1 AAHAVDF
8 RRQRPIVVDVGGGSV
23 EIIAGQGDQI
33 RWIESLKLGVVR
45 LTERFLRSDPPGPRE
60 IATLQSHLDRT
71 LAPVFRRARRFRPS
85 LLVGTSGTLLN
96 LTAMAA
102 ALEAGHAPA
111 RIHNRTLTLRRLAA
125 LPQKVFPYH
134 THQRSHLL

>member
-1 AAHAVDF
+1 
-8 RRQRPIVVDVGGGSV
+8 
-23 EIIAGQGDQI
+23 
-33 RWIESLKLGVVR
+33 
-45 LTERFLRSDPPGPRE
+45 
-60 IATLQSHLDRT
+60 QSHLDRT
-71 LAPVFRRARRFRPS
+71 LAPVFRRARGFRPS

-125 LPQKVFPYH
+125 VRQKVFAYDAEE
-134 THQRSHLL
+134 RSEPVGLDRRRVDLIPAGTLLAETLIKGFGLSQLRACDWALREGILLDFIASHADEVAAADRVPDLR